1 MVNDEYESGRDTQKN
16 AAFRRQYRRDL
27 QYYRLSAKLYST
39 HMDVLHALAAAIF
52 RARHIAVLTGA
63 GMSTESGIPDFR
75 SANGL
80 FTKDRTFVDVVS
92 IDYFHADPVGFWQ
105 AFHQI
110 FRIKM
115 IGDYQPNPG
124 HEFLAR
130 LERLKKRVSILTQNI
145 DGLHRRAGSRE
156 VLELHGTLMTATCP
170 LCDAV
175 HDLEYVQTHELPLCR
190 QCTTI
195 IKPDV
200 VLYGEPV
207 PLIEP
212 AFQLTEEAD
221 LLLVLGSSL
230 EVGPVN
236 QIPLVAADAGVPC
249 ALINLTAT
257 PLDSVFDL
265 SLHARIG
272 ETCEQLSLLLDEA
285 IDDGIYNDE

>member
-1 MVNDEYESGRDTQKN
+1 
-16 AAFRRQYRRDL
+16 
-27 QYYRLSAKLYST
+27 
-39 HMDVLHALAAAIF
+39 MDVLHALAAAIY

-80 FTKDRTFVDVVS
+80 FTENRTFADVVS

-105 AFHQI
+105 AFRDI

-115 IGDYQPNPG
+115 AGDYRPNAG

-145 DGLHRRAGSRE
+145 DGLHRRAGSHE
-156 VLELHGTLMTATCP
+156 VLELHGTLLTATCP
-170 LCDAV
+170 LCRAV
-175 HDLEYVQTHELPLCR
+175 HDLQYIQANELPLCR
-190 QCTTI
+190 QCTTV

-200 VLYGEPV
+200 ILYGEPV
-207 PLIEP
+207 PLITP
-212 AFQLTEEAD
+212 AFSLVEEAD

-257 PLDSVFDL
+257 PMDSVFDL
-265 SLHARIG
+265 CLHARIG
-272 ETCEQLSLLLDEA
+272 DTCEQLSLLLDDA
-285 IDDGIYNDE
+285 IDDGIYNGE